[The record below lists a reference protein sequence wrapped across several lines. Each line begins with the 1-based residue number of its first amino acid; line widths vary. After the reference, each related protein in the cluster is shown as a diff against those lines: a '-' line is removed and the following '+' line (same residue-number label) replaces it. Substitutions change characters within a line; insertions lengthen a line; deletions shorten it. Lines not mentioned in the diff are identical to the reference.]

1 MIIAVQEPME
11 TLLLRYRRVLAQVE
25 RNVALLEGV
34 PPPVTPGATGQEAG
48 SSLVRLETGPAD
60 LSALLAFQERLA
72 ELTGVL
78 RVTIAG
84 SNESRTTFL
93 VELDPGGNNGARPQ
107 RSVCARCGKVLT
119 EGDPPTS
126 HGLCD
131 DCGNQ
136 FFR

>member
-1 MIIAVQEPME
+1 MIIAVREPME
-11 TLLLRYRRVLAQVE
+11 ALLLRYRRLLGEVQ
-25 RNVALLEGV
+25 RNIALLEGDA
-34 PPPVTPGATGQEAG
+34 PPAVTSTADEQPHP
-48 SSLVRLETGPAD
+48 LVRLETGPAD

-72 ELTGVL
+72 ELDGVL

-93 VELDPGGNNGARPQ
+93 VELEGGPSNGTRPQ
-107 RSVCARCGKVLT
+107 RTVCARCGKVLT
-119 EGDPPTS
+119 EGDLPTS